1 MVIKNTRLCLILV
14 LAMALLCVQGYEA
27 QAATPSTTLM
37 VYMIGS
43 DLESADAEQPSA
55 TMDLKEMMA
64 ASSASSVNV
73 LVQTGGSSRWYTPGI
88 SSSSNQRWKIDQ
100 GRLNLLEDVGP
111 LNMGLPGTLADFVSW
126 SIEEYPADRYIL
138 VMWDHGSGSV
148 QGFGADELYDYDGL
162 LLNELDQ
169 ALAEV
174 KAVSGERLD
183 MVGFDACLMANI
195 ETASVM
201 SPYADYMVASEEV
214 EPGNGWDYEAII
226 NYLVK
231 NPASSME
238 QVGKTIADSFRQQ
251 CIEYETGEYITLSVM
266 DLSRTAA
273 VVAALDKLITSVDS
287 LMDAPNGVA
296 DLARARMR
304 SETYGQYSESDY
316 CSDMVDLYGL
326 ARELSSQMPAQSGAL
341 QNAIDDAVV
350 YNLHSPGKPYA
361 SGLSIYF
368 PAEARANFQGRA
380 DIYQDI
386 PFSESYVDF
395 IMEYTAMLLEDD
407 TAIMTDNETLSLIQ
421 LDDDGVATD
430 EYYEIQVDPAELENL
445 AEVRSVL
452 GAYLEDAVEGETGT
466 DIILYIGLDNDV
478 EVDQT
483 TGVLH
488 SAVAHAWDMMQGQ
501 FVAMYYMESGDDFW
515 EYYTPAVLNGQEVDI
530 VIIYNDQYP
539 DGKVLGAKPV
549 DENTG
554 DKLPK
559 DFIVIKGGDS
569 IIPVYYYENVRDP
582 EDYGWIQGEEF
593 IVEGSELKV
602 DYDIL
607 PTGEYLYGFWLKD
620 YAGNTSSSEFVS
632 VYHDEDDWY
641 IPGLEDDNQEP
652 YLDYFGYQIPV
663 NNSEVIQVVLDGET
677 LEFAVD
683 PAIVN
688 QRVMVPMRVIFE
700 ALGADVVWDSL
711 TGSAV
716 ATRDETLIMLPL
728 GSLMAMVNDLSV
740 PIDAA
745 PLVVDNTMLVPLR
758 FVSESL
764 DARVEWIPEN
774 NTVLIISQ

>member
-14 LAMALLCVQGYEA
+14 LAMALVCVQGYEA

-111 LNMGLPGTLADFVSW
+111 LNMGLPRTLADFVSW

-395 IMEYTAMLLEDD
+395 IMEYTAMLLEED
-407 TAIMTDNETLSLIQ
+407 TAIITDNETLSLIQ

-430 EYYEIQVDPAELENL
+430 EYYEIQVDPAELEKL